1 MSGAALNTDKPDKP
15 EKKTE
20 ELRDAAPAKEDVVV
34 IGPPTPDGAGAT
46 VLRLR
51 EGRMEAGQ
59 IRSLEQ
65 GKPIVGEVVTLRPRK
80 EAPNVCDVEV
90 EHDVSP
96 PKRETNRPAQVAN
109 ANYRENWDVIWKRR
123 DPEQLPN

>member
-1 MSGAALNTDKPDKP
+1 MSRAALKTDKPA
-15 EKKTE
+15 KKTE
-20 ELRDAAPAKEDVVV
+20 ESTDTAPPKQDVVV
-34 IGPPTPDGAGAT
+34 IGPPTPDGAGAN

-65 GKPIVGEVVTLRPRK
+65 GKPIVGEVVTLRPRQ
-80 EAPNVCDVEV
+80 EAPNVCDVQV
-90 EHDVSP
+90 EHDAAP
-96 PKRETNRPAQVAN
+96 PKKETNRPAQVAT
-109 ANYRENWDVIWKRR
+109 ANYRENWDAIFKTR